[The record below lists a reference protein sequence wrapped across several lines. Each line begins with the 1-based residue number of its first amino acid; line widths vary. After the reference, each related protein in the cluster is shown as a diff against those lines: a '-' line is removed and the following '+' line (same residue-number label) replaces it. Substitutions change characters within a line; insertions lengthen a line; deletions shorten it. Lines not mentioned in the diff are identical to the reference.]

1 MYFNIRNTN
10 TLFNLIPSLC
20 ISSHLTLPLQA
31 HNVNQPDC
39 YPKPEG
45 PKLNCLTYSDIR
57 RVFECIGFMI
67 GKHWATG
74 SALDGCMMFIDW
86 GIRPHNSFIFIL
98 CNDCWASSSI
108 NMNNKQKRGAACALC
123 GVFFWQFNSHPR
135 IVLLRFWIFILFLSL
150 WTVMLHIFWNGS
162 LLSRTINIL

>member
-1 MYFNIRNTN
+1 MCFVQD
-10 TLFNLIPSLC
+10 TLFNSKSLYIPSNLDVASTQC
-20 ISSHLTLPLQA
+20 QSTRLLSKTKRTKTIVWH
-31 HNVNQPDC
+31 
-39 YPKPEG
+39 
-45 PKLNCLTYSDIR
+45 IR